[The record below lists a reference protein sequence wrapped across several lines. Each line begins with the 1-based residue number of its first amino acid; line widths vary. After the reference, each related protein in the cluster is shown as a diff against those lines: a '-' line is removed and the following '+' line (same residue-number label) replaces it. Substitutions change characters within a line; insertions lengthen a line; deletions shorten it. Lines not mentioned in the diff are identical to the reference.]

1 MVGIKFKIFQDSLR
15 CDWMQ
20 LLMKP
25 LVVIGLMIFL
35 NGCDKDD
42 VVTDNSQVNLSFSA
56 RYGSLPFQA
65 LQAYSYGTVR
75 SIKIS
80 KLDFFLT
87 GITLLSA
94 SGNQEIST
102 SGLVDLTGNSEA
114 EKTVNLKALK
124 SGDYTGIRFKLG
136 VKSDL
141 NKKLPKDFKSD
152 HPLSS
157 TTHYWD
163 AWNSY
168 IFSKIEGVLDTK
180 GDKVY
185 DLGFAVHTGTDAC
198 IEEVTINKAFTL
210 TPNQSYSLNLDVDVE
225 HIFLQNGQY
234 FDLESSPLNHN
245 PSNISTLKIFASHLA
260 GAIQL
265 KN

>member
-1 MVGIKFKIFQDSLR
+1 MTARSAFMDFTVKSLFVLVMVFMVS
-15 CDWMQ
+15 
-20 LLMKP
+20 
-25 LVVIGLMIFL
+25 
-35 NGCDKDD
+35 GCDKQEKA
-42 VVTDNSQVNLSFSA
+42 TENSQLNLSFSA
-56 RYGSLPFQA
+56 RYGAVPFQT
-65 LQAYSYGTVR
+65 LQPFPMGAIK

-80 KLDFFLT
+80 KLDFYLT
-87 GITLLSA
+87 GFTLLSP
-94 SGNQEIST
+94 SGNIELADAA
-102 SGLVDLTGNSEA
+102 LVDITGNSDQDR
-114 EKTVNLKALK
+114 TVSLKGLK
-124 SGDYTGIRFKLG
+124 SGVYSGIRFQVG
-136 VKSDL
+136 VKPDL

-157 TTHYWD
+157 TSHFWE

-198 IEEVTINKAFTL
+198 LETLQIDKSFTL
-210 TPNQSYSLNLDVDVE
+210 TDQQTFALNLDLDVE
-225 HIFLQNGQY
+225 KIFLQGGQY

-245 PSNISTLKIFASHLA
+245 PSNMPTLKLFATALA